1 MLFPAALGLGLPLG
15 IGLAAIGSGIGIGF
29 LGKGAM
35 EAMGRQPEILPKLQ
49 VAMIIGFG
57 FAEALTIY
65 ALVTMFFLQGR
76 IG

>member
-35 EAMGRQPEILPKLQ
+35 EAMGRQPESRPKPQ
-49 VAMIIGFG
+49 VAMITRLG
-57 FAEALTIY
+57 FA
-65 ALVTMFFLQGR
+65 
-76 IG
+76 